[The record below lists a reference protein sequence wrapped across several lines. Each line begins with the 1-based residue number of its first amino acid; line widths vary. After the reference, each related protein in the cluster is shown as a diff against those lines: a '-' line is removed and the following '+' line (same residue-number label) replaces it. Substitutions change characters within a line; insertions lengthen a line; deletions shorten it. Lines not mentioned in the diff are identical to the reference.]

1 MPRLLTYLFI
11 AVIVTAHGPAV
22 WAQGPPREAE
32 AREEAA
38 RRTREIME
46 MRRRMAE
53 ESRVRQEQIVRLH
66 TEGKFTHPP
75 KSDLNML
82 VEPRESWTI
91 RTEPDWDPTVRGW
104 NGFVK
109 HVSEFLKLA
118 EEISHYR
125 FAPMSEPWAVKSI
138 EKRSKDLQK
147 RVEAILRFLL
157 DGRLDHLGATPSFT
171 DLTMDGKVA
180 DLNSRISK
188 IRPKIVQVLV
198 GDTLDVDLYQEV
210 VQKLTEIKALTQA
223 VRQPTASPRPSPFD

>member
-1 MPRLLTYLFI
+1 MQRLLPYLII
-11 AVIVTAHGPAV
+11 AVIVTAHGPAA
-22 WAQGPPREAE
+22 WAQGPPGETE

-53 ESRVRQEQIVRLH
+53 ESRVQQNQIIRLH

-75 KSDLNML
+75 KSDLNWL
-82 VEPRESWTI
+82 AEPRGGWTI
-91 RTEPDWDPTVRGW
+91 RTEPDRDPTVRGW
-104 NGFVK
+104 NGFIK
-109 HVSEFLKLA
+109 QVSEFLKLA
-118 EEISHYR
+118 EDVSHYR

-138 EKRSKDLQK
+138 EKPSKDLQK

-157 DGRLDHLGATPSFT
+157 DGSPDHLGATPLFT

-180 DLNSRISK
+180 DLSSRISG
-188 IRPKIVQVLV
+188 IRPKIIQVSV

-210 VQKLTEIKALTQA
+210 VQELTEIKALTQA
-223 VRQPTASPRPSPFD
+223 VRQ